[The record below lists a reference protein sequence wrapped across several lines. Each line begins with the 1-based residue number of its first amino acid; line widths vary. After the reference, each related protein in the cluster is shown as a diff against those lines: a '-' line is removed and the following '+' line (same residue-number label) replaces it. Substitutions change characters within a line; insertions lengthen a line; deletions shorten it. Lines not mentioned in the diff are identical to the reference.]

1 MHLMEAG
8 EFMQRA
14 GTYKAAVRKVLVLEF
29 GSYFG

>member
-8 EFMQRA
+8 ELMKRA
-14 GTYKAAVRKVLVLEF
+14 GTYKAAVRKALVLEF